1 MDLPFRDHGEYDPQP
16 LIMGYAD
23 STVTHSPACFDSA
36 RLLLDRFEQT
46 REPAD
51 FDALLCVVK
60 RLQMLAVVVPR
71 SVMLETPDD

>member
-1 MDLPFRDHGEYDPQP
+1 MSIPDHYEYDPKP
-16 LIMGYAD
+16 LILGYAD

-36 RLLLDRFEQT
+36 RLLLDRFEQS

-60 RLQMLAVVVPR
+60 RLQMLAVVVP
-71 SVMLETPDD
+71 VAAMLEKPDD